1 MDPEGKISEQKR
13 KQSQSDV
20 EILAERLLDGEGISA
35 DKWTTSLKDIP
46 TLTHAV
52 VEDFFKQ
59 TNKRQKACHR
69 GLCVFKDPEIRDFGK
84 TNEN

>member
-20 EILAERLLDGEGISA
+20 EILAERLLDGEGIPA

-46 TLTHAV
+46 LEQRAGFVTESVKWRL
-52 VEDFFKQ
+52 
-59 TNKRQKACHR
+59 QK
-69 GLCVFKDPEIRDFGK
+69 LQL
-84 TNEN
+84 

>member
-20 EILAERLLDGEGISA
+20 EILAERLLDGEVIPA
-35 DKWTTSLKDIP
+35 DKWTTSLKDIL

-52 VEDFFKQ
+52 VKDFFKQ
-59 TNKRQKACHR
+59 TNDGRHVTEGYA
-69 GLCVFKDPEIRDFGK
+69 FSK
-84 TNEN
+84 TKKFET